1 MQPLFVLFGLVAVF
15 VGGLLEFYG
24 GPEVR
29 GGANWFMIIFGV
41 VCILGGLGTSVRD
54 KPKPAPAEKNQ
65 PEWRAETPAE
75 IAEREE
81 REWRT
86 NPKSKA
92 YTRCAAQFRAYIERG
107 EPQKAEEFL
116 SAMSKEF
123 YNAVKI
129 GAKIIREH
137 EERF

>member
-1 MQPLFVLFGLVAVF
+1 MQPLFLVFGLVAVF

-24 GPEVR
+24 GPEVH
-29 GGANWFMIIFGV
+29 GGANWFMMIFGA
-41 VCILGGLGTSVRD
+41 VCVAGGLGTIPHD
-54 KPKPAPAEKNQ
+54 KPQSAPAQKKQ
-65 PEWRAETPAE
+65 PEWKAEAPAE

-81 REWRT
+81 REWRM